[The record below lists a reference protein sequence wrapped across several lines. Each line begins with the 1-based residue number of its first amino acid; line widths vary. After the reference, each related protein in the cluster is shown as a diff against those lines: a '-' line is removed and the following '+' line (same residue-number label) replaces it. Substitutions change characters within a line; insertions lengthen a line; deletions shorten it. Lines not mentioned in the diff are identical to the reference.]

1 MMSRVSVS
9 HAGKLLARRCHSVA
23 FVEVSGLGP
32 FPYRW
37 VSHAQYEMLLHSGHV
52 FQGLKIEINKVSLND
67 WYACLYM

>member
-1 MMSRVSVS
+1 MMSGVSIS
-9 HAGKLLARRCHSVA
+9 HAGKLFARRCCSVA

-37 VSHAQYEMLLHSGHV
+37 VSHAQHEVLLRSRLL
-52 FQGLKIEINKVSLND
+52 FQGLKIERNEISLND